1 MTERE
6 KDLKK
11 ESHRRMTEE
20 GDTKTENTFI
30 VLQEEVTELLL
41 EKKDPLP
48 LNNIGQD
55 KKKVNK
61 LILPKT
67 TPTKGSKLVK
77 VVH

>member
-30 VLQEEVTELLL
+30 VLHEEVTELLL
-41 EKKDPLP
+41 E
-48 LNNIGQD
+48 
-55 KKKVNK
+55 KKVNK